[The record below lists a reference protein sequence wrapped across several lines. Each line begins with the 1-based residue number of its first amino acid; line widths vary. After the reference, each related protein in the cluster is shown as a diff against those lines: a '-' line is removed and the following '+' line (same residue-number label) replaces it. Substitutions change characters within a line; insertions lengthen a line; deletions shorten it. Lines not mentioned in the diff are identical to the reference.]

1 MARSA
6 RGGEE
11 RLAAAA
17 ILAWLVLVAIPS
29 PVCADEDALPSATP
43 PGELLDRVYRNLYA
57 ADFVQVMTLT
67 TRSASGRTMTRR
79 LQVTRKQSSLPGK
92 ALVRFLE
99 PPDIRGT
106 SLLVLE
112 RDDRY
117 DDVFLYLPAFDRI
130 RRVSSA
136 QRADAFFGTNL
147 TYEDLEPKRSTDFDA
162 RIVGREAV
170 EGIPCVLLEVR
181 PHPEL
186 ESQYERTV
194 ACVDPERAVALWTD
208 HYAKGRVL
216 KRTECDPQRIQL
228 VEGRHVPFHA
238 RIASREAAAETLF
251 VTESYETRSA
261 IPDTLFTAKH
271 LMRGDEE
278 TDRERSQASP

>member
-1 MARSA
+1 VARAAFALLLLSGAARGAEDAVPETPSA
-6 RGGEE
+6 R
-11 RLAAAA
+11 
-17 ILAWLVLVAIPS
+17 V
-29 PVCADEDALPSATP
+29 
-43 PGELLDRVYRNLYA
+43 LLDRVYRNLYA
-57 ADFVQVMTLT
+57 ADFVQVMSLT

-136 QRADAFFGTNL
+136 QRSDAFFGTNL
-147 TYEDLEPKRSTDFDA
+147 SYEDLEPKRAADFDA
-162 RIVGREAV
+162 RLVGREAV
-170 EGIPCVLLEVR
+170 AEIPCLLLEVR
-181 PHPEL
+181 ARPEL

-194 ACVDPERAVALWTD
+194 ACVDPARAIALWTD
-208 HYAKGRVL
+208 HYAKGRIL
-216 KRTECDPQRIQL
+216 KRTECDPQRIQ
-228 VEGRHVPFHA
+228 VVDGRHVPFHA
-238 RIASREAAAETLF
+238 RIASRETAAETLF

-271 LMRGDEE
+271 LMRGDEDK
-278 TDRERSQASP
+278 DRAASEPLP